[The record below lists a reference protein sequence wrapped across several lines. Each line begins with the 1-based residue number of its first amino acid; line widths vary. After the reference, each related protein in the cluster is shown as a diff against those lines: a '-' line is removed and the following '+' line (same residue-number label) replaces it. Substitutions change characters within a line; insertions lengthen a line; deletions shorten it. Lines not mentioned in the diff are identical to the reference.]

1 MATNKIPPLLEPY
14 LGLPPEASLIIL
26 SGVLGASTNWL
37 VQRYLCS
44 LLGSSNGRAS
54 TAANGDGP
62 ENGDTCVVLV
72 SFMRDYAFW
81 KEGAGRLGLD
91 LDGLAKKNIFKFVD
105 GLSGLFSGASG
116 PNARTP
122 VRGTSGE
129 FLLRNA
135 TLDELQQVVQS
146 AQQTCASPNTVLILD
161 NPDLL
166 LAASGS
172 SMSGEGLRQTILH
185 LREVS
190 CNGIRPVFCARNRNY
205 ASHRFTN
212 KISQNV
218 SSTIITLA
226 ADEPLISAQN
236 TSLEKDHAS
245 LALSL
250 AHEAGMLITLRLLDT
265 GTAKDVSGVLRVTPG
280 GDTVGFVSEEREL
293 LYFVGSDGGVRVFE
307 RGQ

>member
-1 MATNKIPPLLEPY
+1 MATKIPPLLEPY
-14 LGLPPEASLIIL
+14 LGLPPEASLIVL

-44 LLGSSNGRAS
+44 LLGNSTGRVPAIDGNNG
-54 TAANGDGP
+54 

-91 LDGLAKKNIFKFVD
+91 LDALSKRSMFKFVD

-116 PNARTP
+116 AITTKAP
-122 VRGTSGE
+122 VAGPPGQHV
-129 FLLRNA
+129 LRKA
-135 TLDELQQVVQS
+135 TLEELQQVVQS
-146 AQQTCASPNTVLILD
+146 AQQTCASSNIVLVLD

-166 LAASGS
+166 IAAAGNTI
-172 SMSGEGLRQTILH
+172 SGEGLRQTLLH
-185 LREVS
+185 LRES
-190 CNGIRPVFCARNRNY
+190 
-205 ASHRFTN
+205 
-212 KISQNV
+212 V
-218 SSTIITLA
+218 SSTVITLS
-226 ADEPLISAQN
+226 ADEPLISAQT
-236 TSLEKDHAS
+236 TSLEKNHAS
-245 LALSL
+245 FALSM
-250 AHEAGMLITLRLLDT
+250 AHEAEMLVTLRLLDT

-280 GDTVGFVSEEREL
+280 GDATGFVSEQREL

>member
-14 LGLPPEASLIIL
+14 LGLPPEASLIVL

-44 LLGSSNGRAS
+44 LLGGSNGRAS
-54 TAANGDGP
+54 AAANGDVP

-105 GLSGLFSGASG
+105 GLSGLFSDASG

-129 FLLRNA
+129 YLLRNA

-146 AQQTCASPNTVLILD
+146 TQQTCASPNTVLILD

-172 SMSGEGLRQTILH
+172 NMSGEGLRQTILH
-185 LREVS
+185 LRENV
-190 CNGIRPVFCARNRNY
+190 
-205 ASHRFTN
+205 AST
-212 KISQNV
+212 V
-218 SSTIITLA
+218 ITLA

-236 TSLEKDHAS
+236 ASLEKDHAS

-280 GDTVGFVSEEREL
+280 GDAVGFVSEEREL